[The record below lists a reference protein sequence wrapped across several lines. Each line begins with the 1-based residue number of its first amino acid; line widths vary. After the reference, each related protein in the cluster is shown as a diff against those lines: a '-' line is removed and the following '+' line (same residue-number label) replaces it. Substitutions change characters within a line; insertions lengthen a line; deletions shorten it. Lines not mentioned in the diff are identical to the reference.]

1 MVGATTLSLFTVC
14 QQWEQVGTILI
25 MIIADRTSAPPCV
38 HGRLW
43 RGAPVVL
50 KHLKGASRHQVMWKA
65 GGRELWCGCCKSVAG
80 MICVKGHVEAD
91 RDKGQA
97 FRAEWASDCW
107 LTRCL
112 LFCFLNDAG
121 SRPHCDLWWNG
132 LSATCGPRKTLEQ
145 QHVFR
150 KASPHQKQER
160 WGVSPSSRQHGH
172 GESEGMPSYS
182 PLSKTRAK

>member
-38 HGRLW
+38 HGKLW

-50 KHLKGASRHQVMWKA
+50 KRLKGASRHQVMWKA

-132 LSATCGPRKTLEQ
+132 LSHLWASENSGAAGCFRESLSTSKAREVGCLSIFQTAWPWRK
-145 QHVFR
+145 
-150 KASPHQKQER
+150 
-160 WGVSPSSRQHGH
+160 WGNAQ
-172 GESEGMPSYS
+172 
-182 PLSKTRAK
+182 L

>member
-1 MVGATTLSLFTVC
+1 MGPWTDMKRCSGGFETFERSFK
-14 QQWEQVGTILI
+14 
-25 MIIADRTSAPPCV
+25 TSGNVKGRRAWAVVWLLQIPC
-38 HGRLW
+38 W
-43 RGAPVVL
+43 
-50 KHLKGASRHQVMWKA
+50 
-65 GGRELWCGCCKSVAG
+65 

-97 FRAEWASDCW
+97 FRAEWAFDCW

-132 LSATCGPRKTLEQ
+132 LSATCGLWKTLEKQ
-145 QHVFR
+145 DVFR
-150 KASPHQKQER
+150 KVSPHQKQER
-160 WGVSPSSRQHGH
+160 WCVSPFSRQCGH

-182 PLSKTRAK
+182 PLFKTRAK